1 MNIFFLDQP
10 KFYGRICVLMWHV
23 PWYGEISTVIISKI
37 PFLRFWHLF
46 DENCRYL
53 ELLECSTIIYNKSR
67 LFPFIMWSFEHD
79 ISITFVFHRDTSIN
93 KLLIFFFIQRL
104 PFIRWYRKYIVTWSK
119 KRKRFKLLISQN
131 SKMNQMSFVDFDAWI
146 MRRFL
151 SEASIIMAI
160 FLPICFAHLSSF
172 VLSYNDRSTYDL
184 SIHCAIFQQ
193 PFFFLNSHPIFHL
206 YLFAFN

>member
-119 KRKRFKLLISQN
+119 KKKKIQIIDKPKFQN
-131 SKMNQMSFVDFDAWI
+131 ESDVIRWLRRMDYASF
-146 MRRFL
+146 
-151 SEASIIMAI
+151 SIR
-160 FLPICFAHLSSF
+160 SF
-172 VLSYNDRSTYDL
+172 YHNG
-184 SIHCAIFQQ
+184 
-193 PFFFLNSHPIFHL
+193 
-206 YLFAFN
+206 YLFANLFCTFIFFCFKL